1 MLGFDAPL
9 SLGEFVRD
17 EPLPLGRVFR
27 VVLELLAGR
36 TDAVVFGAHAVN
48 AYVED
53 EKQRMT
59 GDVDVLSTDPEALAE
74 LLRSVLHDRFHI
86 AVRIREMKGGQG
98 YRIYQLRQPK
108 PRHLVDVRRVTTL
121 PGLTIGHGVHFV
133 EPVELLAMKVM
144 SYVSRKNQPKGDT
157 DRADIRRLLV
167 TFPHLQ
173 KLRGPVADRL
183 TAGGANASVMAAW
196 NAFVHDP
203 IEDETD
209 EY

>member
-59 GDVDVLSTDPEALAE
+59 GDVDVLSTDPRSSCRAAPQCAPRIAST
-74 LLRSVLHDRFHI
+74 LRC
-86 AVRIREMKGGQG
+86 
-98 YRIYQLRQPK
+98 
-108 PRHLVDVRRVTTL
+108 
-121 PGLTIGHGVHFV
+121 
-133 EPVELLAMKVM
+133 
-144 SYVSRKNQPKGDT
+144 
-157 DRADIRRLLV
+157 
-167 TFPHLQ
+167 
-173 KLRGPVADRL
+173 
-183 TAGGANASVMAAW
+183 AS
-196 NAFVHDP
+196 
-203 IEDETD
+203 ER
-209 EY
+209 